1 MSELIE
7 RNRPAAEPSMKA
19 VAEPREDVS
28 KRDAECAAMV
38 LELLSQ
44 VPIKATF
51 GDVADV
57 AKEAAKVR
65 RWLAGFVN

>member
-7 RNRPAAEPSMKA
+7 KNRPVIVPDA